1 MTPRCVSAPWSLA
14 SCKCEFARLKSQFN
28 TTRSAEDIEAQAE
41 NLEISNPNLYDL
53 GVDRKTTR
61 FGALDPRLGSA
72 SKMEICETCGRDQKD
87 CNGHW
92 GFIKLA
98 MPCLHV
104 GYIPFTLNMLNA
116 VCKVN
121 MTDCHFRPRPNSTD
135 LLPDLADRNSSTP
148 LPQQAEEQH

>member
-1 MTPRCVSAPWSLA
+1 MTFSSEKTHSNP
-14 SCKCEFARLKSQFN
+14 N
-28 TTRSAEDIEAQAE
+28 RSAEDIEAQAE

-53 GVDRKTTR
+53 DVDRKTTR
-61 FGALDPRLGSA
+61 YGALDPRLGSA

-116 VCKVN
+116 VCKVILLMPPVQSTSN
-121 MTDCHFRPRPNSTD
+121 TTD
-135 LLPDLADRNSSTP
+135 LLSDPA
-148 LPQQAEEQH
+148 H